1 MLHAQS
7 LQSCPTLC
15 DPMACSLP
23 APLSMGFSRQEHW
36 SGLPLA
42 FPGDLRDCSLQGSSV
57 RGILQ
62 ARILE
67 CFAIPS
73 SRGSSRPMSLCP
85 LHREAGFYHQ
95 CPLALVFT
103 TSAPL
108 GEYDVELCLGTA
120 ALRFLSTLK
129 CGIFNFSRM
138 LWFYYYHHL
147 LPDYHHA
154 DHMPTATSSECR

>member
-1 MLHAQS
+1 MIHSILKLIIKKYKRKLHKRTFKRNYHFFFLTAIRLPSGQWKNVSESNSFLGVIFGFIFIINSSVCMLHAQS

-23 APLSMGFSRQEHW
+23 APLSMGFSRQEYW

-42 FPGDLRDCSLQGSSV
+42 FPGDLRNCSLQGSSV

-67 CFAIPS
+67 CFAMPS

-85 LHREAGFYHQ
+85 LHREAGFYH
-95 CPLALVFT
+95 
-103 TSAPL
+103 
-108 GEYDVELCLGTA
+108 
-120 ALRFLSTLK
+120 
-129 CGIFNFSRM
+129 
-138 LWFYYYHHL
+138 
-147 LPDYHHA
+147 
-154 DHMPTATSSECR
+154 

>member
-1 MLHAQS
+1 MIHSILKLIINKYKRKLHKRTFKRNYHFFFLNCNQASKWPMKKCIWESATAFLGVIFGFIFIINSSVCMLHAQS

-85 LHREAGFYHQ
+85 LHREAGFYH
-95 CPLALVFT
+95 
-103 TSAPL
+103 
-108 GEYDVELCLGTA
+108 
-120 ALRFLSTLK
+120 
-129 CGIFNFSRM
+129 
-138 LWFYYYHHL
+138 
-147 LPDYHHA
+147 
-154 DHMPTATSSECR
+154 